1 MAQKTVSVD
10 IPESLHAVAGDFAQQ
25 SGMTVEQLLAS
36 ALAEKLSAL
45 AGREWFEAR
54 AARGSRA
61 KFDEVMRLV
70 PDVEPEERDRLPSK
84 VGRTPPSAPGGPL
97 LGE

>member
-1 MAQKTVSVD
+1 MTMKTVSVD
-10 IPESLHAVAGDFAQQ
+10 IPESLHTAAGDFAQQ
-25 SGMTVEQLLAS
+25 SDMTVEQLLAS

-61 KFDEVMRLV
+61 KFDEAMRLV
-70 PDVEPEERDRLPSK
+70 PDVEPEERDRILPK
-84 VGRTPPSAPGGPL
+84 GT
-97 LGE
+97 

>member
-1 MAQKTVSVD
+1 MALKTVSVD
-10 IPESLHAVAGDFAQQ
+10 IPESLHTAAGDFAQQ

-54 AARGSRA
+54 AARGDRV
-61 KFDEVMRLV
+61 KFREALSLV
-70 PDVEPEERDRLPSK
+70 PDIEPEDHDRLPPK
-84 VGRTPPSAPGGPL
+84 
-97 LGE
+97 